1 MKYSTR
7 LCVNVGSPIYLK
19 EEKEKREKGNK
30 REEEGDLE
38 AYSSLFSKSWLNNPQ
53 KRCYIF

>member
-38 AYSSLFSKSWLNNPQ
+38 SIARSFRKVG
-53 KRCYIF
+53 

>member
-19 EEKEKREKGNK
+19 EEKEKKGGKK
-30 REEEGDLE
+30 RKEIKVRKRGI
-38 AYSSLFSKSWLNNPQ
+38 SKHIARSFR
-53 KRCYIF
+53 KVG